1 MSENLSN
8 LNIIEQEVI
17 TSNVEDL
24 NSNIPC
30 FVALHIGAGYHSN
43 SKTGVYRHLCE
54 KICSDVIKL
63 LKQGYNART
72 ACATAVALLEVL
84 KIKKNIIFE
93 FDNLK

>member
-8 LNIIEQEVI
+8 LNVIEQEVV
-17 TSNVEDL
+17 TSNGENW
-24 NSNIPC
+24 NSNKSC
-30 FVALHIGAGYHSN
+30 FVALHIGAGYHSV
-43 SKTGVYRHLCE
+43 SKTGIYRHLCE

-84 KIKKNIIFE
+84 RI
-93 FDNLK
+93 